1 MCCRT
6 AAGGQAIGRLG
17 NRGPLTGH
25 RQNGRAASAIPCGR
39 AGLLAGCWQLATKQE
54 PLEGSELP
62 DPQEAA
68 RLLLL
73 KGCRGS
79 GQAVM

>member
-6 AAGGQAIGRLG
+6 AAGGQAVGHLG

-25 RQNGRAASAIPCGR
+25 RQNGRAASDPLRQG
-39 AGLLAGCWQLATKQE
+39 GLLGRLLAVGDKQE

-68 RLLLL
+68 RLLL
-73 KGCRGS
+73 KR
-79 GQAVM
+79 M